1 MENREVRLIDA
12 NVFIKDLTAMKSAYD
27 AIALDGMVKA
37 LKEAPTIDPESL
49 RPHGKWLLEAHKES
63 TNYRWNVT
71 AECSNCCDEKKE
83 IWAGFFPNVPDWLAR
98 DVALD
103 SASSVK
109 LSNYCPNCG
118 AVMQGVKDE

>member
-49 RPHGKWLLEAHKES
+49 RPHGKWFECDYVEYDGHSECIHYPKAALGC
-63 TNYRWNVT
+63 TNCRNVF
-71 AECSNCCDEKKE
+71 KKE
-83 IWAGFFPNVPDWLAR
+83 LLWKR
-98 DVALD
+98 
-103 SASSVK
+103 
-109 LSNYCPNCG
+109 NYCPNCG
-118 AVMQGVKDE
+118 AKMED

>member
-49 RPHGKWLLEAHKES
+49 RPHGKWFECDYVEYDGHSECIHYPKAALGC
-63 TNYRWNVT
+63 TNCRN
-71 AECSNCCDEKKE
+71 AFKKE
-83 IWAGFFPNVPDWLAR
+83 LLWKR
-98 DVALD
+98 
-103 SASSVK
+103 
-109 LSNYCPNCG
+109 NYCPNCG